1 MDLVTYLVD
10 FFLHL
15 DRHLAEVIQAYG
27 PWTYALLV
35 RDRLPGD
42 GSRGDPAPPR

>member
-1 MDLVTYLVD
+1 MELVHYFVD

-27 PWTYALLV
+27 AWTYALLFV
-35 RDRLPGD
+35 IVFWRR
-42 GSRGDPAPPR
+42 AWW